1 MPDLV
6 MFDNTFDNLERAMNV
21 STKVQAV
28 IAHNIANA
36 NTPGYVAM
44 DFDEVLG
51 MAVKRADKKGVVI
64 EEEMASLAENSV
76 KYSAY
81 VKLIS
86 SKLTTLRTIATQ
98 GRK

>member
-1 MPDLV
+1 MAELIISDP
-6 MFDNTFDNLERAMNV
+6 TFDNLERAMNV
-21 STKVQAV
+21 STKKQAI

-36 NTPGYVAM
+36 ATPGYEAM

-51 MAVKRADKKGVVI
+51 KAVKRTENRGVVI
-64 EEEMASLAENSV
+64 EEEMASLAENSI

-81 VKLIS
+81 VKLLS
-86 SKLTTLRTIATQ
+86 SKISTLRTIVTQ